1 MKSYRHTKQYYIDK
15 YKPKFNYKGINT
27 PFC

>member
-15 YKPKFNYKGINT
+15 YSEYESDDLSAHS
-27 PFC
+27 CS